1 MNLLYFI
8 WDADPVIF
16 SIGEHGIRWY
26 GLLLAVGFLL
36 GYIVLGRIM
45 KKEGY
50 EQKQTDKFAIYIILG
65 CVIGLRLGHC
75 LFYNP
80 GYYLTNPL
88 EILKVWEGGLASH
101 GGAIGILIAI
111 WLFSRRAKMPYF
123 AALDKV
129 VVVVPLAGA
138 FVRVGNFINSEILG
152 VPTTLPWGVKFMR
165 NSEDLFNAIDTSN
178 GACPNL
184 NYQNL
189 SDYLTG
195 ACPDL
200 DISCLSDYM
209 IARHPTQLY
218 EAFFY
223 IAMFFVFFLIYSKF
237 AKNRKNGT
245 FLGWFLIVL
254 FGFRFLIEY
263 TKTEQ
268 AEFIWNAPITMG
280 QLLSIPFIIFGIVLV
295 VRQYWK
301 KGKADPIANTAKDKI
316 KNNK

>member
-1 MNLLYFI
+1 MNLLYFV
-8 WDADPVIF
+8 WNADPVLF

-26 GLLLAVGFLL
+26 GVLLALGFLL
-36 GYIVLGRIM
+36 AYMVLGYVMR
-45 KKEGY
+45 KEKF
-50 EQKQTDKFAIYIILG
+50 EQKEIDKFAIYIILG

-111 WLFSRRAKMPYF
+111 WIFSRRSKIPYF
-123 AALDKV
+123 ESLDKV
-129 VVVVPLAGA
+129 ALIVPLAGA

-152 VPTTLPWGVKFMR
+152 IETTLPWGVKFLH
-165 NSEDLFNAIDTSN
+165 NWDDLNNAYIASN

-184 NYQNL
+184 
-189 SDYLTG
+189 
-195 ACPDL
+195 
-200 DISCLSDYM
+200 DINCLSEFC

-223 IAMFFVFFLIYSKF
+223 FAMFFVFFLIYKKF
-237 AKNRKNGT
+237 IPKWKNGT
-245 FLGWFLIVL
+245 FLGWFVIVL

-280 QLLSIPFIIFGIVLV
+280 QLLSIPFVIFGIYLIG
-295 VRQYWK
+295 RQYWW
-301 KGKADPIANTAKDKI
+301 KGKNQTTEPKK
-316 KNNK
+316 K

>member
-1 MNLLYFI
+1 MNLLYFV

-26 GLLLAVGFLL
+26 GLLLAIGFLL

-50 EQKQTDKFAIYIILG
+50 EQKQSDKFAIYIILG

-80 GYYLTNPL
+80 GYYLSHPL

-101 GGAIGILIAI
+101 GGAIGILLAI
-111 WLFSRRAKMPYF
+111 WLYARCTKMPYF
-123 AALDKV
+123 ESLDKV
-129 VVVVPLAGA
+129 AVVVPLAGA
-138 FVRVGNFINSEILG
+138 FVRIGNFINSEILG

-165 NSEDLFNAIDTSN
+165 NMEDLNEAYIASN
-178 GACPNL
+178 GACP
-184 NYQNL
+184 
-189 SDYLTG
+189 
-195 ACPDL
+195 DL
-200 DISCLSDYM
+200 GSECLSEFM

-237 AKNRKNGT
+237 AKNWKHGT
-245 FLGWFLIVL
+245 FLGWFVFVL
-254 FGFRFLIEY
+254 FTFRFLIEY

-301 KGKADPIANTAKDKI
+301 KGKAKPIANGEKI
-316 KNNK
+316 RNTKK

>member
-8 WDADPVIF
+8 WNADPVMF
-16 SIGEHGIRWY
+16 SIGEHGVRWY

-45 KKEGY
+45 KKEGF

-75 LFYNP
+75 LFYDP
-80 GYYLTNPL
+80 GHYLTNPI
-88 EILKVWEGGLASH
+88 EIFKVWEGGLASH
-101 GGAIGILIAI
+101 GGAIGILLAI

-123 AALDKV
+123 SALDKV

-138 FVRVGNFINSEILG
+138 FVRVGNFINSEIIGL
-152 VPTTLPWGVKFMR
+152 PTTLPWGVKFVR
-165 NSEDLFNAIDTSN
+165 NWDVLNEAYIASD

-184 NYQNL
+184 
-189 SDYLTG
+189 G
-195 ACPDL
+195 AD
-200 DISCLSDYM
+200 CLMDF
-209 IARHPTQLY
+209 IVPRHPTQLY
-218 EAFFY
+218 EAMFY
-223 IAMFFVFFLIYSKF
+223 LAMFFVFFWIYGKF
-237 AKNRKNGT
+237 ARNWKNGT

-268 AEFIWNAPITMG
+268 AEFVWNSPITMG
-280 QLLSIPFIIFGIVLV
+280 QLLSIPFVIFGIVLV

-301 KGKADPIANTAKDKI
+301 KDKTEPIVNGKTGETGKDK
-316 KNNK
+316 K

>member
-1 MNLLYFI
+1 MNLLYFV

-26 GLLLAVGFLL
+26 GLLLAIGFLL

-80 GYYLTNPL
+80 GYYLSHPL

-101 GGAIGILIAI
+101 GGAIGILLAI
-111 WLFSRRAKMPYF
+111 WLYARRTKMPYF
-123 AALDKV
+123 ESLDKV

-138 FVRVGNFINSEILG
+138 FVRIGNFINSEILG

-165 NSEDLFNAIDTSN
+165 NMEDLNEAYIASN
-178 GACPNL
+178 GACP
-184 NYQNL
+184 
-189 SDYLTG
+189 
-195 ACPDL
+195 DL
-200 DISCLSDYM
+200 GSECLSEFM

-237 AKNRKNGT
+237 AKNWKHGT
-245 FLGWFLIVL
+245 FLGWFVLVL

-301 KGKADPIANTAKDKI
+301 KGKAKPIANGEKI
-316 KNNK
+316 RNTKK

>member
-1 MNLLYFI
+1 MNLLYFV
-8 WDADPVIF
+8 WDADPVMF

-45 KKEGY
+45 KREGFD
-50 EQKQTDKFAIYIILG
+50 QKLSDKFAIYIILG

-80 GYYLTNPL
+80 GYYLSHPL

-101 GGAIGILIAI
+101 GGAIGILLAI
-111 WLFSRRAKMPYF
+111 WLFARRAKMPYF

-165 NSEDLFNAIDTSN
+165 NMEDLNEAYIASN
-178 GACPNL
+178 GACP
-184 NYQNL
+184 
-189 SDYLTG
+189 
-195 ACPDL
+195 DL
-200 DISCLSDYM
+200 GSECLSEFM

-223 IAMFFVFFLIYSKF
+223 IAMFFVFFLIYSKLS
-237 AKNRKNGT
+237 KNWKHGT
-245 FLGWFLIVL
+245 FLGWFVFVL
-254 FGFRFLIEY
+254 FTFRFLIEY

-301 KGKADPIANTAKDKI
+301 KGKTEPIAKGE
-316 KNNK
+316 KNKNMKKQS

>member
-1 MNLLYFI
+1 MNLLYFV

-26 GLLLAVGFLL
+26 GLLLAIGFLL

-50 EQKQTDKFAIYIILG
+50 EQKQSDKFAIYIILG

-80 GYYLTNPL
+80 GYYLSHPL

-101 GGAIGILIAI
+101 GGAIGILLAI
-111 WLFSRRAKMPYF
+111 WIYSRRTKMPYF
-123 AALDKV
+123 ESLDKV

-165 NSEDLFNAIDTSN
+165 NMEDLNEAYIASN
-178 GACPNL
+178 GACP
-184 NYQNL
+184 
-189 SDYLTG
+189 
-195 ACPDL
+195 DL
-200 DISCLSDYM
+200 GSECLSEFM

-237 AKNRKNGT
+237 AKNWKHGT
-245 FLGWFLIVL
+245 FLGWFVLVL

-301 KGKADPIANTAKDKI
+301 KGKAKPIANGEKI
-316 KNNK
+316 RNTKK

>member
-1 MNLLYFI
+1 MNLLYFV
-8 WDADPVIF
+8 WDADPVMF

-26 GLLLAVGFLL
+26 GLLLAIGFLL

-50 EQKQTDKFAIYIILG
+50 EQKQSDKFAIYIILG

-80 GYYLTNPL
+80 GYYLSHPL

-101 GGAIGILIAI
+101 GGAIGILLAI
-111 WLFSRRAKMPYF
+111 WIYSRRTKMPYF
-123 AALDKV
+123 ESLDKV

-165 NSEDLFNAIDTSN
+165 NIDDLNEAYIASN
-178 GACPNL
+178 GACP
-184 NYQNL
+184 
-189 SDYLTG
+189 
-195 ACPDL
+195 DL
-200 DISCLSDYM
+200 GSECLSEFM

-223 IAMFFVFFLIYSKF
+223 IAMFFAFFLIYSKF
-237 AKNRKNGT
+237 AKNWKHGT
-245 FLGWFLIVL
+245 FLGWFVLVL

-301 KGKADPIANTAKDKI
+301 KGKSEPIANTSKNKI
-316 KNNK
+316 KSNK

>member
-1 MNLLYFI
+1 MAI
-8 WDADPVIF
+8 
-16 SIGEHGIRWY
+16 
-26 GLLLAVGFLL
+26 GFLL

-80 GYYLTNPL
+80 GYYLSHPL

-101 GGAIGILIAI
+101 GGAIGILLAI
-111 WLFSRRAKMPYF
+111 WLYARRTKMPYF
-123 AALDKV
+123 ESLDKV
-129 VVVVPLAGA
+129 AVVVPLAGA
-138 FVRVGNFINSEILG
+138 FVRIGNFINSEILG

-165 NSEDLFNAIDTSN
+165 NMEDLNEAYIASN
-178 GACPNL
+178 GACP
-184 NYQNL
+184 
-189 SDYLTG
+189 
-195 ACPDL
+195 DL
-200 DISCLSDYM
+200 GSECLSEFM

-237 AKNRKNGT
+237 AKNWKHGT
-245 FLGWFLIVL
+245 FLGWFVLVL

-301 KGKADPIANTAKDKI
+301 KGETEPIANGEKI
-316 KNNK
+316 KNTKKQS

>member
-1 MNLLYFI
+1 MNLLYFV
-8 WDADPVIF
+8 WDADPVMF
-16 SIGEHGIRWY
+16 QIGEHGIRWY

-45 KKEGY
+45 KREGY

-75 LFYNP
+75 FFYNP
-80 GYYLTNPL
+80 GYYLSHPL

-111 WLFSRRAKMPYF
+111 WLYSRRSKMPYF
-123 AALDKV
+123 EAIDKTA
-129 VVVVPLAGA
+129 VVVPLAGA

-152 VPTTLPWGVKFMR
+152 ISTTLPWGVKFMR
-165 NSEDLFNAIDTSN
+165 NWEDLDNAYVAAN
-178 GACPNL
+178 
-184 NYQNL
+184 
-189 SDYLTG
+189 G

-200 DISCLSDYM
+200 NVDCLSDYM
-209 IARHPTQLY
+209 VARHPTQLY

-223 IAMFFVFFLIYSKF
+223 IAMFFVFFLIYRKF
-237 AKNRKNGT
+237 VKEWKHGT

-280 QLLSIPFIIFGIVLV
+280 QLLSIPFVIFGIVLV
-295 VRQYWK
+295 IRQYWK
-301 KGKADPIANTAKDKI
+301 KGKTEPVANTTKDK
-316 KNNK
+316 K

>member
-1 MNLLYFI
+1 MNLLYFV
-8 WDADPVIF
+8 WDADPVMF

-80 GYYLTNPL
+80 GYYLSHPL

-101 GGAIGILIAI
+101 GGAIGILLAI
-111 WLFSRRAKMPYF
+111 WLYSRRSKMPYLES
-123 AALDKV
+123 LDKV
-129 VVVVPLAGA
+129 VVVVPLAGT

-165 NSEDLFNAIDTSN
+165 NIDDLNEAYIVSN
-178 GACPNL
+178 GACP
-184 NYQNL
+184 
-189 SDYLTG
+189 
-195 ACPDL
+195 DL
-200 DISCLSDYM
+200 GVDCLSDFM

-223 IAMFFVFFLIYSKF
+223 IAMFFVFFLIYSKI
-237 AKNRKNGT
+237 AKNWKHGT
-245 FLGWFLIVL
+245 FLGWFVLVL

-301 KGKADPIANTAKDKI
+301 KGKTEPIASMKKDK
-316 KNNK
+316 K

>member
-1 MNLLYFI
+1 MNLLYFV

-26 GLLLAVGFLL
+26 GLLLAIGFLL

-80 GYYLTNPL
+80 GYYLSHPL

-101 GGAIGILIAI
+101 GGAIGILLAI
-111 WLFSRRAKMPYF
+111 WLYARRTKMPYF
-123 AALDKV
+123 ESLDKV
-129 VVVVPLAGA
+129 AVVVPLAGA
-138 FVRVGNFINSEILG
+138 FVRIGNFINSEILG

-165 NSEDLFNAIDTSN
+165 NMEDLNEAYIASN
-178 GACPNL
+178 GACP
-184 NYQNL
+184 
-189 SDYLTG
+189 
-195 ACPDL
+195 DL
-200 DISCLSDYM
+200 GSECLSEFM

-237 AKNRKNGT
+237 AKNWKHGT
-245 FLGWFLIVL
+245 FLGWFVLVL

-301 KGKADPIANTAKDKI
+301 KGKTEPIANTTKNKI
-316 KNNK
+316 ENNK

>member
-1 MNLLYFI
+1 MNLLYFV

-26 GLLLAVGFLL
+26 GLLLAIGFLL

-80 GYYLTNPL
+80 DYYLSHPL

-101 GGAIGILIAI
+101 GGAIGILLAI
-111 WLFSRRAKMPYF
+111 WLYARRTKMPYF
-123 AALDKV
+123 ESLDKV

-165 NSEDLFNAIDTSN
+165 NMEDLNEAYIASN
-178 GACPNL
+178 GACP
-184 NYQNL
+184 
-189 SDYLTG
+189 
-195 ACPDL
+195 DL
-200 DISCLSDYM
+200 GSECLSEFM

-237 AKNRKNGT
+237 AKNWKHGT
-245 FLGWFLIVL
+245 FLGWFVLVL

-301 KGKADPIANTAKDKI
+301 KGKAKPIANGEKI
-316 KNNK
+316 RNTKK

>member
-1 MNLLYFI
+1 MNLLYFV

-26 GLLLAVGFLL
+26 GLLLAIGFLL

-80 GYYLTNPL
+80 GYYLSHPL

-101 GGAIGILIAI
+101 GGAIGILLAI
-111 WLFSRRAKMPYF
+111 WIYSRRTKMPYF
-123 AALDKV
+123 ESLDKV

-165 NSEDLFNAIDTSN
+165 NMEDLNEAYIASN
-178 GACPNL
+178 GACP
-184 NYQNL
+184 
-189 SDYLTG
+189 
-195 ACPDL
+195 DL
-200 DISCLSDYM
+200 GSECLSEFM

-223 IAMFFVFFLIYSKF
+223 IAMFFAFFLIYSKF
-237 AKNRKNGT
+237 VKNWKHGT
-245 FLGWFLIVL
+245 FLGWFVLVL

-301 KGKADPIANTAKDKI
+301 KGKTEPIANTSKNKI
-316 KNNK
+316 KNDK

>member
-1 MNLLYFI
+1 MNLLYFV
-8 WDADPVIF
+8 WDADPVMF
-16 SIGEHGIRWY
+16 QIGEHGIRWY

-45 KKEGY
+45 KREGY

-75 LFYNP
+75 FFYNP
-80 GYYLTNPL
+80 GYYLSHPL

-111 WLFSRRAKMPYF
+111 WLYSRRSKMPYF
-123 AALDKV
+123 EAIDKTA
-129 VVVVPLAGA
+129 VVVPLAGA

-152 VPTTLPWGVKFMR
+152 IPTTLPWGVKFMR
-165 NSEDLFNAIDTSN
+165 NWEDLDNAYVAAN
-178 GACPNL
+178 
-184 NYQNL
+184 
-189 SDYLTG
+189 G

-200 DISCLSDYM
+200 NVDCLSDYM
-209 IARHPTQLY
+209 VARHPTQLY

-223 IAMFFVFFLIYSKF
+223 IAMFFVFFLIYRKF
-237 AKNRKNGT
+237 VKEWKHGT

-268 AEFIWNAPITMG
+268 TEFIWNAPITMG
-280 QLLSIPFIIFGIVLV
+280 
-295 VRQYWK
+295 
-301 KGKADPIANTAKDKI
+301 
-316 KNNK
+316 

>member
-1 MNLLYFI
+1 MNLLYFV
-8 WDADPVIF
+8 WDADPVMF
-16 SIGEHGIRWY
+16 QIGEHGIRWY

-36 GYIVLGRIM
+36 SYLVLGRIM

-50 EQKQTDKFAIYIILG
+50 EQKQTDKFAIYVIVG

-101 GGAIGILIAI
+101 GGAIGILLAI
-111 WLFSRRAKMPYF
+111 WLFSRKSKMPYF
-123 AALDKV
+123 EAIDKTAA
-129 VVVVPLAGA
+129 VVPLAGA

-152 VPTTLPWGVKFMR
+152 VPTTMPWGVKFMR
-165 NSEDLFNAIDTSN
+165 NWEDLDNAYVASN
-178 GACPNL
+178 GACPDL
-184 NYQNL
+184 NVE
-189 SDYLTG
+189 
-195 ACPDL
+195 
-200 DISCLSDYM
+200 CLSDYM

-223 IAMFFVFFLIYSKF
+223 LAMFFIFLWIYSKF
-237 AKNRKNGT
+237 TKEWKKGT

-268 AEFIWNAPITMG
+268 AEFIWNFPITMG
-280 QLLSIPFIIFGIVLV
+280 QLLSIPFVIFGIVLV
-295 VRQYWK
+295 IRQYMGKEKVKGEQK
-301 KGKADPIANTAKDKI
+301 K
-316 KNNK
+316 

>member
-1 MNLLYFI
+1 MNLLYFV

-26 GLLLAVGFLL
+26 GLLLAIGFLL

-80 GYYLTNPL
+80 GYYLSHPL

-101 GGAIGILIAI
+101 GGAIGILLAI
-111 WLFSRRAKMPYF
+111 WLYARRTKMPYF
-123 AALDKV
+123 ESLDKV
-129 VVVVPLAGA
+129 AVVVPLAGA
-138 FVRVGNFINSEILG
+138 FVRIGNFINSEILG

-165 NSEDLFNAIDTSN
+165 NMEDLNEAYIASN
-178 GACPNL
+178 GACP
-184 NYQNL
+184 
-189 SDYLTG
+189 
-195 ACPDL
+195 DL
-200 DISCLSDYM
+200 GSECLSEFM
-209 IARHPTQLY
+209 TARHPTQLY

-237 AKNRKNGT
+237 AKNWKHGT
-245 FLGWFLIVL
+245 FLGWFVLVL

-268 AEFIWNAPITMG
+268 AEFIWNAPITIG

-301 KGKADPIANTAKDKI
+301 KGKTEPIANTTKNKI
-316 KNNK
+316 ENNK

>member
-1 MNLLYFI
+1 MNLLYFV

-26 GLLLAVGFLL
+26 GLLLAIGFLL

-80 GYYLTNPL
+80 GYYLSHPL

-101 GGAIGILIAI
+101 GGAIGILLAI
-111 WLFSRRAKMPYF
+111 WLYARRTKMPYF
-123 AALDKV
+123 ESLDKV

-138 FVRVGNFINSEILG
+138 FVRIGNFINSEILG

-165 NSEDLFNAIDTSN
+165 NMEDLNEAYIASN
-178 GACPNL
+178 GACP
-184 NYQNL
+184 
-189 SDYLTG
+189 
-195 ACPDL
+195 DL
-200 DISCLSDYM
+200 GSECLSEFM

-237 AKNRKNGT
+237 AKNWKHGT
-245 FLGWFLIVL
+245 FLGWFVLVL

-301 KGKADPIANTAKDKI
+301 KGKTEPIAKGE
-316 KNNK
+316 KNKNMKKQS

>member
-1 MNLLYFI
+1 MNLLYFV
-8 WDADPVIF
+8 WNADPVIF
-16 SIGEHGIRWY
+16 SIGEHGVRWY
-26 GLLLAVGFLL
+26 GLLLAIGFLL
-36 GYIVLGRIM
+36 AYIVLGRIM
-45 KKEGY
+45 NKEGY
-50 EQKQTDKFAIYIILG
+50 KQNRTDLFAILVIIG

-80 GYYLTNPL
+80 DYYLDHPK
-88 EILKVWEGGLASH
+88 EILKIWEGGLASH
-101 GGAIGILIAI
+101 GGAIGILLAI
-111 WLFSRRAKMPYF
+111 WLYSYITKMKYF
-123 AALDKV
+123 EALDKTA
-129 VVVVPLAGA
+129 VVVPLAGA

-152 VPTTLPWGVKFMR
+152 IPTTLPWGVKFMR
-165 NSEDLFNAIDTSN
+165 NFEDLNDAYIAAN
-178 GACPNL
+178 
-184 NYQNL
+184 
-189 SDYLTG
+189 G

-200 DISCLSDYM
+200 GADCLSDYM

-223 IAMFFVFFLIYSKF
+223 IAMFFVFFWIYGKF
-237 AKNRKNGT
+237 AKNWKHGT

-268 AEFIWNAPITMG
+268 AEFVWNSPITMG

-295 VRQYWK
+295 IRQYWK
-301 KGKADPIANTAKDKI
+301 KGKTELVANTKKDKI

>member
-1 MNLLYFI
+1 MNLLYFV
-8 WDADPVIF
+8 WDADPVMF
-16 SIGEHGIRWY
+16 SIGEHGVRWY
-26 GLLLAVGFLL
+26 GLLLAIGFLL
-36 GYIVLGRIM
+36 GYLTLGQIM

-80 GYYLTNPL
+80 GYYLANPI

-101 GGAIGILIAI
+101 GGAIGILLAI
-111 WLFSRRAKMPYF
+111 WLYSRRSKMPYF
-123 AALDKV
+123 ESLDKV

-152 VPTTLPWGVKFMR
+152 LPTTLPWGVKFMR
-165 NSEDLFNAIDTSN
+165 NFEDLNEAYIASN
-178 GACPNL
+178 GACPGL
-184 NYQNL
+184 G
-189 SDYLTG
+189 SD
-195 ACPDL
+195 
-200 DISCLSDYM
+200 CLSEYM
-209 IARHPTQLY
+209 VARHPTQLY

-223 IAMFFVFFLIYSKF
+223 IAMFFVFFWIYKKF
-237 AKNRKNGT
+237 AKNWKHGT

-268 AEFIWNAPITMG
+268 AEFVWNSPITMG
-280 QLLSIPFIIFGIVLV
+280 QLLSIPFVIFGIALV
-295 VRQYWK
+295 IRQYK
-301 KGKADPIANTAKDKI
+301 KTATAAKQNTKAI
-316 KNNK
+316 KK